1 MKHHALPYL
10 FLLLCS
16 SAAQADFAGVTIGG
30 ALWNHQP
37 SGDFAYSK
45 SGVSTNIDFADTLGL
60 STESEGFFWL
70 SIEHPIPFLPN
81 IKLQQTV
88 LSSEGQ
94 ETVTQNI
101 DFAGRTY
108 TGQLDSS
115 ISLNQTDFILY
126 YEFLDN
132 VVSLDGGL
140 NIKKID
146 VEFKLSS
153 PSVLEESVSETLYL
167 PMLYMAAR
175 IDLPL
180 TGLYLG
186 GSGSLLAAQGSSFSD
201 YQLNVGYESSI
212 GLGVEGGYRMLS
224 IKIDDVSDINADFKF
239 DGAYLGLFYHF

>member
-1 MKHHALPYL
+1 MKHYALPYL

-16 SAAQADFAGVTIGG
+16 SVAQADFAGVTIGG

-37 SGDFAYSK
+37 TGDFAYSE
-45 SGVSTNIDFADTLGL
+45 SGVSTNIDFEDTLGL
-60 STESEGFFWL
+60 STESEGFFWI

-88 LSSEGQ
+88 LSSEGK

-101 DFAGRTY
+101 EFADRTY

-115 ISLNQTDFILY
+115 ISLNQTDVILY

-167 PMLYMAAR
+167 PMLYVAGR

-186 GSGSLLAAQGSSFSD
+186 GSGSLLAIQGSSFSD
-201 YQLNVGYESSI
+201 YLLNVGYESSI

-224 IKIDDVSDINADFKF
+224 VKIDEVRDINADFKF